1 MVGGSARRGERFRTK
16 RRPAI
21 PAKLFVG
28 NLSFKTSQDVLRR
41 LFEPLGEVKDVFV
54 AMDRATGKSRGFA
67 FVEMGSDG
75 EAAEAIRQLNGREVD
90 GRALRINAAE
100 DRPARRPG
108 PSRDAPFAR
117 GADPGFGGGPA
128 GERFVGAYGTGG
140 RPGRAKGSRRNL
152 RASKRSL

>member
-1 MVGGSARRGERFRTK
+1 VDGQRRVT
-16 RRPAI
+16 I

-28 NLSFKTSQDVLRR
+28 NLSFKTSQDGLRR

-67 FVEMGSDG
+67 FVEMGSEG
-75 EAAEAIRQLNGREVD
+75 EAAEAIRQLNGRELD

-108 PSRDAPFAR
+108 APRDFAAPRGMSPSFD
-117 GADPGFGGGPA
+117 GGFGGD
-128 GERFVGAYGTGG
+128 RFVGALGNGG

-152 RASKRSL
+152 RAGKRSL